1 MGKFVDAPENLNWR
15 VWKNDDG
22 TYTADAVTWSL
33 LMDIRRELRQL
44 NQLLRCPNFLDIPS
58 KLDRIA
64 RNTAKP
70 KRKKAAKK
78 RG

>member
-1 MGKFVDAPENLNWR
+1 MGKFVRAPVDVEWDVWLNDNGR
-15 VWKNDDG
+15 YNQDQVNQ
-22 TYTADAVTWSL
+22 AL